1 MIDTELWEAVN
12 GALAILGTF
21 IIVMVMIYLIRNWQ
35 RTYREPIR
43 FITLAFAA
51 IILGHTIKDSA
62 SYLVRCCGV
71 ITPDGVIIG
80 ALVIVALGKIGC
92 IKIWSDPKWGHWPWI
107 TAVALVGVFLTI
119 QAIT

>member
-21 IIVMVMIYLIRNWQ
+21 IIIMVMIYLVRNFK
-35 RTYREPIR
+35 RTYHEPIR

-51 IILGHTIKDSA
+51 IILGHTMKDSA
-62 SYLVRCCGV
+62 SYLVRCCGI
-71 ITPDGVIIG
+71 ITPDGVIVA
-80 ALVIVALGKIGC
+80 ALVLVALGKIGC
-92 IKIWSDPKWGHWPWI
+92 IKIWSDPRWGHWPWVAAI
-107 TAVALVGVFLTI
+107 AMVALFLGF